1 MLKLVT
7 MASLLVTSLCFAQ
20 ANNDLG
26 ELEVG
31 AVAQNKQ
38 AYMNQTDAETIA
50 HINREIQQK
59 CDDQGCTFVSRV
71 DHKKGWTVSFSA
83 GNGTGSNTTGTNYY
97 IGSGNASA
105 ESQNYYGMTIS
116 YQNMTCT
123 SDFKIQEDD
132 FLNNIGRALAEREG
146 NSVLT
151 MKPLST
157 DMKFIQLIK
166 LEIYKQL
173 SQAGCLK

>member
-1 MLKLVT
+1 MWKLVT
-7 MASLLVTSLCFAQ
+7 VASLVATSLCFAQ

-31 AVAQNKQ
+31 AAAQNKQ
-38 AYMNQTDAETIA
+38 AYLNQTDAETIA
-50 HINREIQQK
+50 HINKEIAEK
-59 CDDQGCTFVSRV
+59 CDSHGCTFVSRV
-71 DHKKGWTVSFSA
+71 DHKKGWTVAFNA
-83 GNGTGSNTTGTNYY
+83 GNGNGVNSAGTTYY
-97 IGSGNASA
+97 IGSGQAT
-105 ESQNYYGMTIS
+105 SQNQNYVGVTIS

-157 DMKFIQLIK
+157 DMKFMQLIK

-173 SQAGCLK
+173 SQAGCLR